1 MLKKKFSWPEKL
13 LEDFSQN
20 ELFRIFCSFVDSH
33 INRIYQRLP
42 VPCVPIQLHIHS
54 VWMNIFIP
62 VYISFLWIQVL
73 ENQSLIFHYTEVFN
87 QCLVHLSK
95 KRRGKNQILDFLEMF
110 WKLNIWE
117 KFNSKVVIPLALM
130 LQFLNGITKLYP
142 SVVVSF
148 LDFKDVNYIIIIK
161 DVFGLWTFSNY
172 RHLLP
177 MFIHNYGPNHV

>member
-20 ELFRIFCSFVDSH
+20 ELFRIFCSFVDWFKH
-33 INRIYQRLP
+33 KIHFTMWVFPDPKNRINRGLP

-95 KRRGKNQILDFLEMF
+95 KRRGKKIKF
-110 WKLNIWE
+110 WIFWRC
-117 KFNSKVVIPLALM
+117 
-130 LQFLNGITKLYP
+130 
-142 SVVVSF
+142 
-148 LDFKDVNYIIIIK
+148 
-161 DVFGLWTFSNY
+161 FGS
-172 RHLLP
+172 
-177 MFIHNYGPNHV
+177 